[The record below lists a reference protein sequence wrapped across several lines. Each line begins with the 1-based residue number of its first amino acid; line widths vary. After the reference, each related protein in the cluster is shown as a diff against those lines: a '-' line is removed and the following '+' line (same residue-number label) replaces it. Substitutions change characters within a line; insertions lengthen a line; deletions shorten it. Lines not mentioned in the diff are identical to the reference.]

1 MWDPM
6 GYVMIIVMEELPG
19 VSLHSETFWNYD
31 REERD
36 RIRDAFRVA
45 LT

>member
-1 MWDPM
+1 M

-19 VSLHSETFWNYD
+19 VPLHPETFWNYD